1 MLKPQQL
8 LKGRI
13 VPFISSWL
21 SDHAPCSGV
30 CNQAPRLEYVLKHTK
45 HLPPEPLQAHEDVV
59 RELQSIFSSIAPDL
73 IVLPPHTHEYNHFCV
88 LSWRP
93 RSQRRRKCERGMFQ
107 EAMKQKSSASPLTP
121 TIKWAVKL
129 NFAQH
134 DRTESVVRIDGIS
147 PIFPTNSI
155 LETLHMRHGVKTIWP
170 VYRPVH
176 ERQTGSP
183 QFSGTVYAL
192 LSTLEVHCGGLFVQT
207 AKERL
212 IGELIPSEHNDLA
225 LLPASN
231 CAQKGDA
238 LEAPSNKLLD
248 DTSTVRNTPTLLQK
262 LRPNRTL
269 GIHRL
274 FEAFSS
280 TFGSS
285 ARSTSQ
291 QTASDQPPP
300 KKAEKTIA

>member
-1 MLKPQQL
+1 MLKPRQL

-13 VPFISSWL
+13 VPFTSSWP
-21 SDHAPCSGV
+21 SDHVPCLDF
-30 CNQAPRLEYVLKHTK
+30 CNQAPRLEYVLKHSK
-45 HLPPEPLQAHEDVV
+45 HHPPEPLKAHDDVV

-88 LSWRP
+88 LSSHP
-93 RSQRRRKCERGMFQ
+93 RSQHRRKRERDMFQ
-107 EAMKQKSSASPLTP
+107 EAIKQKSSASPLTP
-121 TIKWAVKL
+121 TIKRAVGL

-134 DRTESVVRIDGIS
+134 DRTDSVVRFDGII
-147 PIFPTNSI
+147 PIFPIKSI
-155 LETLHMRHGVKTIWP
+155 LETLHKRYDVNTIWP

-192 LSTLEVHCGGLFVQT
+192 LPTLEVHCGGLFVQT

-212 IGELIPSEHNDLA
+212 IGELIPSKRNDLA
-225 LLPASN
+225 RLPARN
-231 CAQKGDA
+231 YVQKGHA
-238 LEAPSNKLLD
+238 VEAPSNELLD

-285 ARSTSQ
+285 AGSTSR

-300 KKAEKTIA
+300 KKAKAIA

>member
-1 MLKPQQL
+1 
-8 LKGRI
+8 
-13 VPFISSWL
+13 
-21 SDHAPCSGV
+21 
-30 CNQAPRLEYVLKHTK
+30 
-45 HLPPEPLQAHEDVV
+45 
-59 RELQSIFSSIAPDL
+59 
-73 IVLPPHTHEYNHFCV
+73 
-88 LSWRP
+88 
-93 RSQRRRKCERGMFQ
+93 
-107 EAMKQKSSASPLTP
+107 MKQKSSASPLTP
-121 TIKWAVKL
+121 TIKWAAKL

-134 DRTESVVRIDGIS
+134 DRTDSVVRIDGIS
-147 PIFPTNSI
+147 PIFPFESI
-155 LETLHMRHGVKTIWP
+155 LETLHKRYDVNTIWP
-170 VYRPVH
+170 VYRPVR

-192 LSTLEVHCGGLFVQT
+192 LPTLEVHCGGLFVQT

-225 LLPASN
+225 RLRACN
-231 CAQKGDA
+231 YAQKGHA
-238 LEAPSNKLLD
+238 VEAPSNELLD

-262 LRPNRTL
+262 LRPNRTF

-285 ARSTSQ
+285 AGSTSR